1 MELDGLWID
10 RYFYC
15 SEGLALISGDV
26 QVVILFIGEH
36 KL

>member
-10 RYFYC
+10 GHFYC
-15 SEGLALISGDV
+15 TEGLAIVTGDV

-36 KL
+36 